1 MKKYWIPV
9 NVWQSGKIFNG
20 MLEIR
25 NCIDGGLLALIGF
38 LFSSVISDA
47 FSMSGTSKITLY
59 FMLCLPLFA
68 VGLIGAQGQSI
79 FSFLGSFFRWARNHK
94 PYLYN
99 PHGKAYD
106 KMLCLPLFAVGLIG
120 AQGQSIFSF
129 LGSFFRWARNH
140 KPYLYNP
147 HGKAYDKT
155 YGEIYMAQPQFRDRI
170 GDFVDRLKIS
180 MQDDTVYVEG
190 ENYRY
195 AEDPLWAYLDKATT
209 QKPPRAAQKPTEEDN
224 EPTEESTEEEQMKEQ
239 KGALDLS
246 ELISDL
252 QN

>member
-25 NCIDGGLLALIGF
+25 NCIDGGLLAFVGF

-59 FMLCLPLFA
+59 FA
-68 VGLIGAQGQSI
+68 
-79 FSFLGSFFRWARNHK
+79 
-94 PYLYN
+94 
-99 PHGKAYD
+99 
-106 KMLCLPLFAVGLIG
+106 LCLPLFAVGLIG

-195 AEDPLWAYLDKATT
+195 AEDPLWAYLEKATT
-209 QKPPRAAQKPTEEDN
+209 QKPPRAAQKPTEKDN
-224 EPTEESTEEEQMKEQ
+224 EPIEESTEEEQMKEQ

-246 ELISDL
+246 DLISDL

>member
-25 NCIDGGLLALIGF
+25 NCIDGGLLALVGF

-59 FMLCLPLFA
+59 F
-68 VGLIGAQGQSI
+68 V
-79 FSFLGSFFRWARNHK
+79 
-94 PYLYN
+94 
-99 PHGKAYD
+99 
-106 KMLCLPLFAVGLIG
+106 LCLPLFAVGLIG

-209 QKPPRAAQKPTEEDN
+209 QKPPRAAQKPTEKDN

>member
-25 NCIDGGLLALIGF
+25 NCIDGGLLAFVGF

-59 FMLCLPLFA
+59 F
-68 VGLIGAQGQSI
+68 V
-79 FSFLGSFFRWARNHK
+79 
-94 PYLYN
+94 
-99 PHGKAYD
+99 
-106 KMLCLPLFAVGLIG
+106 LCLPLFAVGLIG

-195 AEDPLWAYLDKATT
+195 AEDPLWAYLEKATT
-209 QKPPRAAQKPTEEDN
+209 QKPPRAAQKPTEKDN
-224 EPTEESTEEEQMKEQ
+224 EPIEESTEEEQMKEQ

-246 ELISDL
+246 DLISDL

>member
-106 KMLCLPLFAVGLIG
+106 K
-120 AQGQSIFSF
+120 
-129 LGSFFRWARNH
+129 
-140 KPYLYNP
+140 
-147 HGKAYDKT
+147 T

-180 MQDDTVYVEG
+180 MKDDTVYVEG

>member
-25 NCIDGGLLALIGF
+25 NCIDGELLALVGF

-59 FMLCLPLFA
+59 F
-68 VGLIGAQGQSI
+68 V
-79 FSFLGSFFRWARNHK
+79 
-94 PYLYN
+94 
-99 PHGKAYD
+99 
-106 KMLCLPLFAVGLIG
+106 LCLPLFAVGLIG

-209 QKPPRAAQKPTEEDN
+209 QKPPRAAQKPTEKDN

>member
-25 NCIDGGLLALIGF
+25 NCIDGGLLALVGF

-59 FMLCLPLFA
+59 F
-68 VGLIGAQGQSI
+68 V
-79 FSFLGSFFRWARNHK
+79 
-94 PYLYN
+94 
-99 PHGKAYD
+99 
-106 KMLCLPLFAVGLIG
+106 LCLPLFAVGLIG

-180 MQDDTVYVEG
+180 MKDDTVYVEG

-209 QKPPRAAQKPTEEDN
+209 QKPSRAAQKPTEEDN
-224 EPTEESTEEEQMKEQ
+224 EPIEESTEEEQMKEQ

-246 ELISDL
+246 DLISDL

>member
-25 NCIDGGLLALIGF
+25 NCIDGGLLAFVGF

-59 FMLCLPLFA
+59 FVLCLPF
-68 VGLIGAQGQSI
+68 
-79 FSFLGSFFRWARNHK
+79 
-94 PYLYN
+94 
-99 PHGKAYD
+99 
-106 KMLCLPLFAVGLIG
+106 FAVGLIG

>member
-25 NCIDGGLLALIGF
+25 NCIDGGLLALVGF

-59 FMLCLPLFA
+59 F
-68 VGLIGAQGQSI
+68 V
-79 FSFLGSFFRWARNHK
+79 
-94 PYLYN
+94 
-99 PHGKAYD
+99 
-106 KMLCLPLFAVGLIG
+106 LCLPLFAVGLIG

-209 QKPPRAAQKPTEEDN
+209 QKPPRAAQKPTEKDN
-224 EPTEESTEEEQMKEQ
+224 EPTEESTKEEQMKEQ

>member
-25 NCIDGGLLALIGF
+25 NCIDGGLLALVGF

-59 FMLCLPLFA
+59 F
-68 VGLIGAQGQSI
+68 V
-79 FSFLGSFFRWARNHK
+79 
-94 PYLYN
+94 
-99 PHGKAYD
+99 
-106 KMLCLPLFAVGLIG
+106 LCLPLFAVGLIG

-246 ELISDL
+246 DLISDL

>member
-25 NCIDGGLLALIGF
+25 NCIDGGLLALVGF

-59 FMLCLPLFA
+59 F
-68 VGLIGAQGQSI
+68 V
-79 FSFLGSFFRWARNHK
+79 
-94 PYLYN
+94 
-99 PHGKAYD
+99 
-106 KMLCLPLFAVGLIG
+106 LCLPLFAVGLIG

-209 QKPPRAAQKPTEEDN
+209 QKPPRAAQKPTEKDN

-246 ELISDL
+246 DLISDL

>member
-25 NCIDGGLLALIGF
+25 NCIDGGLLAFVGF

-59 FMLCLPLFA
+59 F
-68 VGLIGAQGQSI
+68 V
-79 FSFLGSFFRWARNHK
+79 
-94 PYLYN
+94 
-99 PHGKAYD
+99 
-106 KMLCLPLFAVGLIG
+106 LCLPLFAVGLIG

-209 QKPPRAAQKPTEEDN
+209 QKPSRAAQKPTEEDN

>member
-25 NCIDGGLLALIGF
+25 NCIDGGLLALVGF
-38 LFSSVISDA
+38 LFSSVISDS

-59 FMLCLPLFA
+59 F
-68 VGLIGAQGQSI
+68 V
-79 FSFLGSFFRWARNHK
+79 
-94 PYLYN
+94 
-99 PHGKAYD
+99 
-106 KMLCLPLFAVGLIG
+106 LCLPLFAVGLIG

-195 AEDPLWAYLDKATT
+195 AEDPLWAYLEKATT
-209 QKPPRAAQKPTEEDN
+209 QKPPRADQKPAEKN
-224 EPTEESTEEEQMKEQ
+224 NKPAEESTEEEQMKEQ

-246 ELISDL
+246 DLISDL

>member
-25 NCIDGGLLALIGF
+25 NCIDGGLLAFVGF

-59 FMLCLPLFA
+59 F
-68 VGLIGAQGQSI
+68 V
-79 FSFLGSFFRWARNHK
+79 
-94 PYLYN
+94 
-99 PHGKAYD
+99 
-106 KMLCLPLFAVGLIG
+106 LCLPLFAVGLIG

-209 QKPPRAAQKPTEEDN
+209 QKPPRAAQKPTEKDN

-246 ELISDL
+246 DLISDL